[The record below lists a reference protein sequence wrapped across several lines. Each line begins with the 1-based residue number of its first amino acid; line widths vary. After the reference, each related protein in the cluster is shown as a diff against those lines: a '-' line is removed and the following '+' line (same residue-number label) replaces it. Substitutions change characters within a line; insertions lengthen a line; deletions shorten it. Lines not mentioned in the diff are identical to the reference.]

1 MITKRQF
8 LRNTAAA
15 SLLVGFESLV
25 PAYARPGRQSR
36 ASGGPIDLTIG
47 KLSFDVGGKQF
58 PAIAINGTVP
68 GPLVRLREGQ
78 DAVIR
83 VANQLKG
90 ESTSIHWHGLILP
103 FRMDGVPGVSFAGI
117 GAGET
122 FEYRFPVRQNGTYWY
137 HSHTAAQEQL
147 GVYGPLII
155 DPAEPEPFHYDREY
169 VVVLGDWL
177 SGDPMA
183 MVAKLK
189 KDGGYSNY
197 QRRTLGDFIGDA
209 SKDGLKATLA
219 ERWQWSKMRM
229 DPTDIADITGHHFT
243 FLMNG
248 LAPGS
253 NWTGLFRPGE
263 RVRLRFIN
271 ASAVTFFDVRIPGL
285 RMTVVQADGQNVKP
299 VTVDEFRIGIAE
311 TYDVIVQPKGEAAYT
326 IFAESMDRSGYARGT
341 LAVREGLSAAIPER
355 RKRPV
360 RTMADMGM
368 AMTGSGDADMAAMPG
383 MKVKPA
389 AVASASGDM
398 PGMPGMKAKPAK
410 AAPALGGAMPGMKM
424 PGAEPMAGGGAMH
437 GPDKHG
443 PGNSVVAM
451 SPANRLGEPG
461 IGLEN
466 MPWRVLVYTDLQS
479 LTPGTDRR
487 PPEREI
493 ELHATG
499 NMERYMWSFDGKK
512 YSEAK
517 EPIAFNYGERLR
529 FTMVNDTM
537 MEHPLHLHGM
547 FMELDNGHGAHKPR
561 KHTVILKP
569 GEKLSV
575 EITVDAPGLWAFHC
589 HVLYHMEVGMFR
601 VVSVAR
607 KT

>member
-1 MITKRQF
+1 MNDDPFTRRRF
-8 LRNTAAA
+8 LRNAIA
-15 SLLVGFESLV
+15 VGALAGLENFV
-25 PAYARPGRQSR
+25 PTYARAETRTRKADGS
-36 ASGGPIDLTIG
+36 IDLTIDR
-47 KLSFDVGGKQF
+47 LSLDIGGQRAS
-58 PAIAINGTVP
+58 AIAINGTVP
-68 GPLVRLREGQ
+68 GPLVRLREGE
-78 DAVIR
+78 DAIIR
-83 VANQLKG
+83 VTNRLAK
-90 ESTSIHWHGLILP
+90 ESTSIHWHGLLVP
-103 FRMDGVPGVSFAGI
+103 FQMDGVPGLSYSGI

-122 FEYRFPVRQNGTYWY
+122 FTYRFPVRQNGTYWY

-155 DPAEPEPFHYDREY
+155 DPAGRDPFHYDRDH
-169 VVVLGDWL
+169 VVILGDWL
-177 SGDPMA
+177 SGDPMT

-189 KDGGYSNY
+189 KQNSYSNY
-197 QRRTLGDFIGDA
+197 QRRTVGDFIGDA
-209 SKDGLKATLA
+209 RKDGLGAALKD
-219 ERWQWSKMRM
+219 RWEWGKMRM

-248 LAPGS
+248 LAPDS
-253 NWTGLFRPGE
+253 NWTGLIRPGE

-271 ASAVTFFDVRIPGL
+271 AAAVTFFDVRIPGL

-311 TYDVIVQPKGEAAYT
+311 TYDVIVEPTDDRAYT
-326 IFAESMDRSGYARGT
+326 IFAETIDRSGFARGT
-341 LAVREGLSAAIPER
+341 LAPRAGMSAALPER

-368 AMTGSGDADMAAMPG
+368 AMTG
-383 MKVKPA
+383 
-389 AVASASGDM
+389 
-398 PGMPGMKAKPAK
+398 
-410 AAPALGGAMPGMKM
+410 AMPGMKM
-424 PGAEPMAGGGAMH
+424 DAPSGEAAMH

-451 SPANRLGEPG
+451 APQNRLGDPG
-461 IGLEN
+461 TGLEG
-466 MPWRVLVYTDLQS
+466 MPWRVLVYNDLQS
-479 LTPGTDRR
+479 LVANYDRR

-517 EPIAFNYGERLR
+517 APIEFHYGERLR
-529 FTMVNDTM
+529 FTWVNDTM

-547 FMELDNGHGAHKPR
+547 FMELDNGHGAHNPR
-561 KHTVILKP
+561 KHTVVLKP
-569 GEKLSV
+569 GEKLSLN
-575 EITVDAPGLWAFHC
+575 ITADAPGLWAFHC

-607 KT
+607 ED

>member
-1 MITKRQF
+1 MNNPDPHFTRRHF
-8 LRNTAAA
+8 LRNAAAA
-15 SLLVGFESLV
+15 SVLAGFESLA
-25 PAYARPGRQSR
+25 PAYARPGKKARE
-36 ASGGPIDLTIG
+36 SGGPIDLTIG
-47 KLSFDVGGKQF
+47 HQTIDIGGRRVK
-58 PAIAINGTVP
+58 AVAINGTVP

-83 VANQLKG
+83 VTNRLAG

-103 FRMDGVPGVSFAGI
+103 FQMDGVPGVSFAGI
-117 GAGET
+117 APGET
-122 FEYRFPVRQNGTYWY
+122 FTYRFPVRQNGTYWY

-155 DPAEPEPFHYDREY
+155 DPAEPDPVRYDREY
-169 VVVLGDWL
+169 VVILGDWL
-177 SGDPMA
+177 SGDPMT

-189 KDGGYSNY
+189 KQSSYSNY
-197 QRRTLGDFIGDA
+197 ARRTVGDFIGDA
-209 SKDGLKATLA
+209 RKDGLNAALKD
-219 ERWQWSKMRM
+219 RWEWGKMRM

-248 LAPGS
+248 LAPDS
-253 NWTGLFRPGE
+253 NWTGLFQPGE

-271 ASAVTFFDVRIPGL
+271 ASAVTFYDVRIPGL
-285 RMTVVQADGQNVKP
+285 RMSVVQADGQNVKP

-311 TYDVIVQPKGEAAYT
+311 TYDVIVEPKDSSAYT
-326 IFAESMDRSGYARGT
+326 IFAEAIDRSGYARGT
-341 LAVREGLSAAIPER
+341 LAPRAGMSAALPER

-368 AMTGSGDADMAAMPG
+368 GNMAG
-383 MKVKPA
+383 MAGMGGGA
-389 AVASASGDM
+389 AAKGGMA
-398 PGMPGMKAKPAK
+398 GMPGMGASSPAPK
-410 AAPALGGAMPGMKM
+410 SDAGMPGM
-424 PGAEPMAGGGAMH
+424 AAGDAGMH

-451 SPANRLGEPG
+451 APQNRLGEPG
-461 IGLEN
+461 TGLEG
-466 MPWRVLVYTDLQS
+466 MPWRVLVYNDLQS
-479 LTPGTDRR
+479 LAANTDRR

-499 NMERYMWSFDGKK
+499 NMERYMWGFDGKK

-517 EPIAFNYGERLR
+517 APIEFNYGERLR
-529 FTMVNDTM
+529 FTWVNDTM

-547 FMELDNGHGAHKPR
+547 FMELDNGHGAHNPR
-561 KHTVILKP
+561 KHTVVLKP
-569 GEKLSV
+569 GEKLSLN
-575 EITVDAPGLWAFHC
+575 ITADAPGLWAFHC

-607 KT
+607 KA

>member
-1 MITKRQF
+1 MKPTFSTLTRRPFI
-8 LRNTAAA
+8 RNAAA
-15 SLLVGFESLV
+15 GLLAAFESLA
-25 PAYARPGRQSR
+25 PAYARPGRKSR
-36 ASGGPIDLTIG
+36 AGAGPIDLTIG

-83 VANQLKG
+83 VTNQLKS

-137 HSHTAAQEQL
+137 HSHTATQEQL

-155 DPAEPEPFHYDREY
+155 DPAEPAPFRYDREY

-183 MVAKLK
+183 MMAKLK
-189 KDGGYSNY
+189 KDSGYSNY
-197 QRRTLGDFIGDA
+197 QRRTVGDFIGDV
-209 SKDGLKATLA
+209 SKDGFKATVA
-219 ERWQWSKMRM
+219 ERMAWAKMRM

-248 LAPGS
+248 LAPAS

-271 ASAVTFFDVRIPGL
+271 ASAVTFYDVRIPGL
-285 RMTVVQADGQNVKP
+285 RMTVVQADGNYVKP
-299 VTVDEFRIGIAE
+299 VTVDEFRIGVAE

-326 IFAESMDRSGYARGT
+326 IFAEAMDRSGYARGT
-341 LAVREGLSAAIPER
+341 LAVSEGLSAAIPER

-368 AMTGSGDADMAAMPG
+368 AMTGGMA
-383 MKVKPA
+383 
-389 AVASASGDM
+389 
-398 PGMPGMKAKPAK
+398 GMPGMKSKPAGIP
-410 AAPALGGAMPGMKM
+410 AAGGAMPEMKM
-424 PGAEPMAGGGAMH
+424 PDDAPMPGGGAMH

-443 PGNSVVAM
+443 PGNSNVAM
-451 SPANRLGEPG
+451 APVSRLGEPG
-461 IGLEN
+461 VGLEG

-479 LTPGTDRR
+479 LKPGYDTR

-499 NMERYMWSFDGKK
+499 NMQRYMWSFDGKK
-512 YSEAK
+512 YSESQ
-517 EPIAFNYGERLR
+517 PIEYNYGERLR
-529 FTMVNDTM
+529 FTWVNDTM

-547 FMELDNGHGAHKPR
+547 WMELDNGRGAYKPR
-561 KHTVILKP
+561 KHTIILKA

-575 EITVDAPGLWAFHC
+575 EITADAPGLWAFHC
-589 HVLYHMEVGMFR
+589 HILYHMELGMFR
-601 VVSVAR
+601 VVSVAP
-607 KT
+607 KA